1 MIGLRIGIDLGT
13 SSVTAYVEGK
23 GIVLSEPSVIA
34 CESDTGRTLAVGE
47 AAYEMLGKSPDF
59 ITLCRPLSYGT
70 VSDFPMTEQMLR
82 FYIQKICGNKIFK
95 PNVVVSVPS
104 TLTSLEKRTLLDVV
118 TAAGAGRACL
128 IEEPLAAAIG
138 SDIDLDEP
146 RGTLVVD
153 IGGET
158 VDTAVITMGSIAVSN
173 CVRMGGRFIDDAII
187 RFLRR
192 ERDVIIGQL
201 TAEQIKKQIG
211 CAVLRDE
218 EVAMI
223 AGGKSYLT
231 GMPINF
237 EINSTEFYF
246 AVLDCLKIIVGAV
259 RSVLEVTPPELMS
272 DIYDNGILLTGAGAL
287 IYGAAE
293 LLERETG
300 IPSRVAADAAGC
312 AAKGTGMALANI
324 KYLMQN
330 GYLFKSGEDLRI

>member
-1 MIGLRIGIDLGT
+1 
-13 SSVTAYVEGK
+13 
-23 GIVLSEPSVIA
+23 
-34 CESDTGRTLAVGE
+34 
-47 AAYEMLGKSPDF
+47 
-59 ITLCRPLSYGT
+59 
-70 VSDFPMTEQMLR
+70 
-82 FYIQKICGNKIFK
+82 
-95 PNVVVSVPS
+95 
-104 TLTSLEKRTLLDVV
+104 
-118 TAAGAGRACL
+118 
-128 IEEPLAAAIG
+128 
-138 SDIDLDEP
+138 
-146 RGTLVVD
+146 
-153 IGGET
+153 
-158 VDTAVITMGSIAVSN
+158 MGSIAVSN